1 MNIPSNSTAAFVAN
15 VIEKSNDG
23 ITMEMFLIGAVI
35 TYAEQV
41 QSMEDTEENNLL
53 INVAN
58 WQSAAQTWLDAID
71 KRMPNPEA
79 H

>member
-1 MNIPSNSTAAFVAN
+1 MDIPSNSTAAFVAN